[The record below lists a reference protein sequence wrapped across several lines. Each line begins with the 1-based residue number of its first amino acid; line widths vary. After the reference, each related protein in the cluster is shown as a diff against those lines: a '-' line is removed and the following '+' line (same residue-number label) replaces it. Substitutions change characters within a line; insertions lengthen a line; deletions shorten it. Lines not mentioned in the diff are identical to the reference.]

1 MKICNCYSAAKT
13 RILELSHK
21 RVRFLADI
29 AFFQSEINGLDTE
42 IAFFQSEISELDTEI
57 ARLRKRVNRGKTI
70 SSQRR
75 QRKPQ
80 R

>member
-13 RILELSHK
+13 RILELSLK
-21 RVRFLADI
+21 RARFLAD
-29 AFFQSEINGLDTE
+29 